1 MRVRGVDLLDEAQ
14 KISFPAL
21 AIDIDKQR
29 ESLGVCERAEA
40 GVGVCFV
47 CELSILDQATL
58 KSFER
63 NDESKEFEP
72 HRGFRYSN
80 TKKSALQPLRAST
93 DHQLF
98 RRVSCPASSRDEK
111 SGTIRASKIGLPTIK
126 SDETWRSPCLWLRS
140 ACLSECS
147 RLLNCA
153 VALHAGEMVEQQLD
167 FFESFQ
173 VLKLLVGFV
182 AP

>member
-1 MRVRGVDLLDEAQ
+1 MKKLLAWKFLSVRNVVKINRKYVSSYSHCSNSDPIVRVRGVDLLDEAQ

-29 ESLGVCERAEA
+29 DSLGVCERVEA

-47 CELSILDQATL
+47 CELSILDQATR

-72 HRGFRYSN
+72 HSGFRYSN
-80 TKKSALQPLRAST
+80 TKKSALQPLRASK

-98 RRVSCPASSRDEK
+98 RRVSCPASSRDEN

-126 SDETWRSPCLWLRS
+126 SDETWRSPC
-140 ACLSECS
+140 
-147 RLLNCA
+147 
-153 VALHAGEMVEQQLD
+153 
-167 FFESFQ
+167 
-173 VLKLLVGFV
+173 
-182 AP
+182 